1 MREHSFDELARGL
14 ASGSVSR
21 GKALRLLGAALVGS
35 ALASIPGVALA
46 AGEGGNRE
54 CVKCCK
60 EKFGPGRERS
70 RCISA
75 GARGEC
81 PVTCDGNGGGNCL
94 NGGTCESGTGFE
106 FGCQNNA
113 GCFCATTVEGRNTCV
128 QSEFVCEPSG
138 EFFCTSSLDCP
149 TGWACASTCCGLP
162 PGQGVCNPPC
172 GTTIPTVSS
181 AKQGRM
187 SGH

>member
-1 MREHSFDELARGL
+1 MGEHSFDELARGL
-14 ASGSVSR
+14 ASGTLSR
-21 GKALRLLGAALVGS
+21 RKALKLMGAALVGS

-60 EKFGPGRERS
+60 EKFGPGRERG

-94 NGGTCESGTGFE
+94 NGATECPFQ
-106 FGCQNNA
+106 FGCQNSEN
-113 GCFCATTVEGRNTCV
+113 CFCATSVEGLNTCV
-128 QSEFVCEPSG
+128 LSAGVCEPG
-138 EFFCTSSLDCP
+138 GVTFCTNSQDCP
-149 TGWACASTCCGLP
+149 TGWVCATTCCNL
-162 PGQGVCNPPC
+162 PGQGICNPPC
-172 GTTIPTVSS
+172 GTTVATASS
-181 AKQGRM
+181 ANKARMTGR
-187 SGH
+187 